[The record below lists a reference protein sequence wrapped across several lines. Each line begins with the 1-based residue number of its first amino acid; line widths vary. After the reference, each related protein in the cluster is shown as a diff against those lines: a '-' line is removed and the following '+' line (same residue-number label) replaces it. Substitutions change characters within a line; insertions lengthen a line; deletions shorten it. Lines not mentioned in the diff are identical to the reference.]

1 MIYSGATDI
10 ICHHTGNVA
19 MLQDLDWSGTAAYL
33 EADNEVTDN
42 FMLKMFFMVIPQVF
56 KVYEVNGETAGYITS
71 SDNLR
76 VFVMRNAGHAAPRFQ
91 PE

>member
-1 MIYSGATDI
+1 MTASFQHVYRPWLEDLLEAGYLTMIYSGATDI

-42 FMLKMFFMVIPQVF
+42 FMLKMFFMVISQVF
-56 KVYEVNGETAGYITS
+56 
-71 SDNLR
+71 
-76 VFVMRNAGHAAPRFQ
+76 
-91 PE
+91 